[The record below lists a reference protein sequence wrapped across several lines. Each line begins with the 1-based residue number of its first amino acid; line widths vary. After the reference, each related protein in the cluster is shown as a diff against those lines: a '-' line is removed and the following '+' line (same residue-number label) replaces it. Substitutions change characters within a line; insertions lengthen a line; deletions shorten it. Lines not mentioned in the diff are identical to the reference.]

1 MKNKSK
7 YFVLF
12 DEKNEYLMLDC
23 DESIRFNDRIE
34 TTNPLGYFL
43 IDIIN
48 KLPEII
54 DTINNFLNYIENG
67 NCEDV
72 TYLDFSKNTNF
83 KPNLYRLH
91 FKLEKFSHFFYYF
104 NIADECI
111 EAYSKK
117 VKENE
122 ELKLSLLEQ
131 LKRNKTYEKIHSDDD
146 YNYNVYKEDVIDEL
160 ETKYYKSEI
169 EAFEKKKGFS
179 NEDDLEKRYLLQYH
193 RPLKEDLLY
202 KYYDKFFKENK
213 KFYKQI
219 HEKLLSEH
227 KEEIENETRKR
238 YDEDHFKNTIKLD
251 KEVERIYKKR
261 LKNIYKENIRN
272 FTIKFLKNFIRN
284 ISLIK
289 FRIIAYYNIDYDTEN
304 QEFNQLNNFQ
314 RLFAYDLY
322 HNIDSKISVPN
333 SIFTMNIIGE
343 QKLSNRSYFSKIL
356 KSTNNWGDIMQDI
369 RKKDIK
375 YEYKYELLTFID
387 FMNISFLQILLNNK
401 TISRCK
407 NCGKYFIPT
416 NKSNETLCDNI
427 YKNRK
432 NM

>member
-1 MKNKSK
+1 MKNTSK

-34 TTNPLGYFL
+34 MTNPLGFFL

-54 DTINNFLNYIENG
+54 DTINDFLNYIKNG
-67 NCEDV
+67 NCEDI
-72 TYLDFSKNTNF
+72 TYLDFSINTNLR
-83 KPNLYRLH
+83 PNLYRLY
-91 FKLEKFSHFFYYF
+91 FKLEKISHFFYYF

-111 EAYSKK
+111 DAYSKK
-117 VKENE
+117 VELNE
-122 ELKLSLLEQ
+122 KLKLSLLEQ
-131 LKRNKTYEKIHSDDD
+131 LKENKAYEKIHSNND
-146 YNYNVYKEDVIDEL
+146 YNYQVYKEEVIEDL

-169 EAFEKKKGFS
+169 ETFEKKNGFS
-179 NEDDLEKRYLLQYH
+179 NEDDLEKKYLLQYH
-193 RPLKEDLLY
+193 RPLKENILY
-202 KYYDKFFKENK
+202 SYYDRFFKENK
-213 KFYKQI
+213 KFYEEI
-219 HEKLLSEH
+219 HTKLLSEH
-227 KEEIENETRKR
+227 KEEIENEIRKK
-238 YDEDHFKNTIKLD
+238 YNEYHFEDIIKLNR
-251 KEVERIYKKR
+251 KLEKSYKKR
-261 LKNIYKENIRN
+261 LKNLYKENIRN
-272 FTIKFLKNFIRN
+272 FTIKFLKNFIKN

-289 FRIIAYYNIDYDTEN
+289 FKIIAYYNIDYDTEN

-333 SIFTMNIIGE
+333 SIFTMNIIDE
-343 QKLSNRSYFSKIL
+343 QKLSNHSYFNKIL

-369 RKKDIK
+369 QKKDVK

-401 TISRCK
+401 TISKCK
-407 NCGKYFIPT
+407 NCGKYFIPV
-416 NKSNETLCDNI
+416 NKNNETLCDNI
-427 YKNRK
+427 YKNRQ
-432 NM
+432 NL